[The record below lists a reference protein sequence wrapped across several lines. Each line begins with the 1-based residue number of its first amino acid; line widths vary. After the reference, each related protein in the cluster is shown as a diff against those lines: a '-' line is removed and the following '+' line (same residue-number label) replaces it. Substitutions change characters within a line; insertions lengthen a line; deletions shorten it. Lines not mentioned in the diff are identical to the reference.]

1 MGWLCMRVSFAK
13 KKTAA
18 KYLQFDFVIVT
29 EWKCHLAIIQNDA
42 SKCVTLQMSSWSYL
56 TWSFLIIFPAS
67 YMMNNAG
74 KNPII
79 NTCHHEKLARIE
91 CYYLYVC
98 AYFKSVLSRWN
109 KTNTRL
115 HSFGPTIECIH
126 VYMCWLDNIEHR
138 LHEKIWSRDLNC
150 RLLFKLTTF
159 VRLISRGISLHY
171 QLTRIIFIS
180 HSTVWKYVNSIYWS
194 VVFFLFKTF
203 TYISNQSINND
214 T

>member
-1 MGWLCMRVSFAK
+1 M
-13 KKTAA
+13 
-18 KYLQFDFVIVT
+18 
-29 EWKCHLAIIQNDA
+29 
-42 SKCVTLQMSSWSYL
+42 
-56 TWSFLIIFPAS
+56 
-67 YMMNNAG
+67 
-74 KNPII
+74 KNW
-79 NTCHHEKLARIE
+79 HA
-91 CYYLYVC
+91 LYVC

-194 VVFFLFKTF
+194 VVFFYSELLHIFQIKVLIT
-203 TYISNQSINND
+203 TPKKYLNQSKTKSPNKTQASPGLNFSTFLID
-214 T
+214 